1 MSDVIFI
8 DTYTTFQT
16 KSRLL
21 CVLNIIY
28 KQKIQFILRVA
39 RQQSTN
45 KQHNYTAYIK
55 QGQRG
60 TLMCDRRFVYHV
72 EFDIRQSSREQ

>member
-1 MSDVIFI
+1 M
-8 DTYTTFQT
+8 
-16 KSRLL
+16 
-21 CVLNIIY
+21 
-28 KQKIQFILRVA
+28 LRVA
-39 RQQSTN
+39 RQYWLFDWQSTN

-60 TLMCDRRFVYHV
+60 SLMCDRRFVYHV